1 MSQTDPPQYVGPPF
15 FGPISAPSTVPPLGP
30 DTISPI
36 TPTGGTP
43 ADQGDVGSSDIGDAS
58 LTQSPGSPGSNIG
71 QYREFATTTTYLE
84 DTGLIGSPVC
94 GPAGTAMD
102 VVRVHGGAT
111 YKVVSFLVRRFISL
125 PQLPS
130 SISTSP
136 NEVLIHRQVSPAT
149 VGDMADG
156 NVVWT
161 VTGKYVYLCRL
172 PPTEADIL
180 RCGVSPINGIPI
192 TSGDLP
198 SYVWSPNLLG
208 PQLTP
213 TAAAGLGFITF

>member
-1 MSQTDPPQYVGPPF
+1 MSQNIPPQYAGQPL
-15 FGPISAPSTVPPLGP
+15 FGQIPVPAISPPLGP
-30 DTISPI
+30 DSIPPL
-36 TPTGGTP
+36 PTGAGTP
-43 ADQGDVGSSDIGDAS
+43 VNTSDFPAGSITDGTVQIDVN
-58 LTQSPGSPGSNIG
+58 SPGSNQG
-71 QYREFATTTTYLE
+71 QYADYAVTTNYFE

-111 YKVVSFLVRRFISL
+111 YKVVSFLIRRFVDL

-136 NEVLIHRQVSPAT
+136 NDVLIHRQVSPAT
-149 VGDMADG
+149 VGDMPDG

-161 VTGKYVYLCRL
+161 VTGKYVYLCRV
-172 PPTEADIL
+172 PPLESDIL

-192 TSGDLP
+192 SSGDLP
-198 SYVWSPNLLG
+198 PTVWKGSLLG

-213 TAAAGLGFITF
+213 VAGAGLSAITF